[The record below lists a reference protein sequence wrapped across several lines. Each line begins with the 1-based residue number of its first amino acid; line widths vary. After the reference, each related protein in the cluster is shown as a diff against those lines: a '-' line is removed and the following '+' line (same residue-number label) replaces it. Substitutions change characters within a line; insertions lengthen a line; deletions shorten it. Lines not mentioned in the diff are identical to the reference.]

1 MDGSYITRFGL
12 VALASSVLLAS
23 CGGKDNAVDESSKSS
38 EKSQS
43 TADSGNGGKSEGGT
57 KNKLPTV
64 PIVKVEKERLERRL
78 QLPGELLAYQNVPMH
93 AKVEGYV
100 KSITVDRGSVV
111 KKGQLLISI
120 FCPEL
125 DEKAKEGAAKLSS
138 AESAFRRAQA
148 SEDSTR
154 SKLIEAKARLDAD
167 KLTFERLQEASKT
180 PGAIAQNE
188 VDIQQKS
195 VESDKARV
203 ESINQEVVG
212 AHNLVI
218 AEGHNVTAAR
228 DVLKSLDAMTAYL
241 QVRAPFDGVIT
252 ERNVHEGSI
261 VAIDADRTALPMVRI
276 QEKDI
281 LRLVVAVP
289 EASVSGTKIG
299 TKIDFTVPAFV
310 GKTFNGVVARPG
322 YALDNSTRTMPVELN
337 VYNSDGE
344 LEPGMFATVDWKVT
358 RPYDTLFVPT
368 SAVDADLKG
377 TFVIRVKDDV
387 TERVDVQRGLAMG
400 NKIEVTGALNPG
412 DMVALKAT
420 NELKTG
426 TKLIAKVASTD
437 DIANAGKK
445 SASGGE

>member
-1 MDGSYITRFGL
+1 MRMIRIRFGL
-12 VALASSVLLAS
+12 IAIASTCLLAS
-23 CGGKDNAVDESSKSS
+23 CGEKQNTAENSANPNNKSNAKDESASAK
-38 EKSQS
+38 
-43 TADSGNGGKSEGGT
+43 
-57 KNKLPTV
+57 KLPTV
-64 PIVKVEKERLERRL
+64 PVVKVQMERLERML
-78 QLPGELLAYQNVPMH
+78 QLPGELLAFQNVPVH

-100 KSITVDRGSVV
+100 KAINVDRGSIV
-111 KKGQLLISI
+111 KKGQQMITI

-138 AESAFRRAQA
+138 AESAYRRSQS

-154 SKLIEAKARLDAD
+154 SKLVEAKARLDAD
-167 KLTFERLQEASKT
+167 QLTFQRLQEAAKT
-180 PGAIAQNE
+180 PGAVAQNE

-203 ESINQEVVG
+203 DSIGQEVMG

-218 AEGHNVTAAR
+218 AEGHNVQAAR
-228 DVLKSLDAMTAYL
+228 DVLRSLNAMTDYL
-241 QVRAPFDGVIT
+241 TIRAPFDGVIT
-252 ERNVHEGSI
+252 ERNVHLGSI
-261 VAIDADRTALPMVRI
+261 VAIDSDRTALPMVRI

-289 EASVSGTKIG
+289 ESAVSGTKIG
-299 TKIDFTVPAFV
+299 TKIEFNVPAFV
-310 GKTFNGVVARPG
+310 GKKFYGVVARPG

-337 VYNSDGE
+337 VYNSDGQ
-344 LEPGMFATVDWKVT
+344 LEPGMFANVDWKVT
-358 RPYDTLFVPT
+358 RPYDTLFVPV

-387 TERVDVQRGLAMG
+387 TERVPVQRGLAMG
-400 NKIEVTGALNPG
+400 NQIEVSGELKQGN
-412 DMVALKAT
+412 MVALKAT

-426 TKLIAKVASTD
+426 THLIARVADET

-445 SASGGE
+445 SSSGGE

>member
-1 MDGSYITRFGL
+1 MYKSHIIRFGL
-12 VALASSVLLAS
+12 VALASSVFLAS
-23 CGGKDNAVDESSKSS
+23 CGSKESASDDSSKSG
-38 EKSQS
+38 EKSDS
-43 TADSGNGGKSEGGT
+43 SGNKSEGKSAGGT
-57 KNKLPTV
+57 DKKLPTV
-64 PIVKVEKERLERRL
+64 PIVKVEKKRLERDL
-78 QLPGELLAYQNVPMH
+78 ALPGELLAYQNVPMH

-111 KKGQLLISI
+111 KKGQLMISI

-138 AESAFRRAQA
+138 AESAFRRAQS

-154 SKLIEAKARLDAD
+154 SKLVEAKARLDAD

-195 VESDKARV
+195 VESDRARV
-203 ESINQEVVG
+203 ESINQEVAG

-276 QEKDI
+276 QQKDI

-310 GKTFNGVVARPG
+310 GKTFSGVVARPG

-337 VYNSDGE
+337 VYNNNGE

-400 NKIEVTGALNPG
+400 NNIEVTGALNEG

-426 TKLIAKVASTD
+426 TKLIARAASAD
-437 DIANAGKK
+437 DIENAGKK

>member
-1 MDGSYITRFGL
+1 MYKLHTVRFSL

-23 CGGKDNAVDESSKSS
+23 CGGNASENSSQSS
-38 EKSQS
+38 EKSESKTEGQS
-43 TADSGNGGKSEGGT
+43 SATTEK
-57 KNKLPTV
+57 KLPTI
-64 PIVKVEKERLERRL
+64 PIVKVEKIRLERKL
-78 QLPGELLAYQNVPMH
+78 QLPGELLAYQNVPVH

-111 KKGQLLISI
+111 KKGQLMISI

-125 DEKAKEGAAKLSS
+125 DEKAKEGAAKLAS
-138 AESAFRRAQA
+138 AESSYRRAQS

-180 PGAIAQNE
+180 PGAVAQNE

-203 ESINQEVVG
+203 ESINQEVAG

-218 AEGHNVTAAR
+218 AEGHNITAAR
-228 DVLKSLDAMTAYL
+228 DVLKSLNAMTAYL
-241 QVRAPFDGVIT
+241 QIKAPFDGVIT

-299 TKIDFTVPAFV
+299 TKIEFSVPAFV
-310 GKTFNGVVARPG
+310 GKKFYGVVARPG

-337 VYNSDGE
+337 VYNQNGE
-344 LEPGMFATVDWKVT
+344 LEPGMFANVDWKVT

-377 TFVIRVKDDV
+377 TFVIRVKDGV
-387 TERVDVQRGLAMG
+387 TERVDVQRGLPMG
-400 NKIEVTGALNPG
+400 NQMEVTGDLNEG

-426 TKLIAKVASTD
+426 TKLIAKVASAD

>member
-1 MDGSYITRFGL
+1 MYKSHIIGFGL
-12 VALASSVLLAS
+12 VALASSVFLAS
-23 CGGKDNAVDESSKSS
+23 CGEKDTTSDDSSKSS

-43 TADSGNGGKSEGGT
+43 TSENKNEGKSAGGT
-57 KNKLPTV
+57 EKKLPTV
-64 PIVKVEKERLERRL
+64 PIVKVEKERLERSL

-111 KKGQLLISI
+111 KKGQLMISI

-138 AESAFRRAQA
+138 AESSFRRAQA
-148 SEDSTR
+148 NEDSTR

-180 PGAIAQNE
+180 PGAVAQNE

-203 ESINQEVVG
+203 DSINQEVAG

-299 TKIDFTVPAFV
+299 TEIDFTVPAFV
-310 GKTFNGVVARPG
+310 GKTFKGVVARPG

-337 VYNSDGE
+337 VYNKDGE

-358 RPYDTLFVPT
+358 RPYDTMFVPT

-400 NKIEVTGALNPG
+400 NKIEVTGDLNPG

-426 TKLIAKVASTD
+426 TKLIAKVASAD